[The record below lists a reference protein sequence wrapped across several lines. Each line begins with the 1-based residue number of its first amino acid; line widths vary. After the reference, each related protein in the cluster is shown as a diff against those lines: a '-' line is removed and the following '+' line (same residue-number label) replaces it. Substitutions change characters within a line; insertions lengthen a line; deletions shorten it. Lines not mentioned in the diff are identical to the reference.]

1 MLTSQEL
8 ATDLLSVTEG
18 DIEKALDSLRKSL
31 DSGQYI
37 PSDTVDLLIGCRD
50 ILLEMD
56 RKANPSN
63 WKQWS

>member
-8 ATDLLSVTEG
+8 ATDLLEVTDG
-18 DIEKALDSLRKSL
+18 NIENALDSVRQVL
-31 DSGQYI
+31 DSGRHI
-37 PSDTVDLLIGCRD
+37 PSDMVDLMIGCRD

-56 RKANPSN
+56 RKANPQN

>member
-8 ATDLLSVTEG
+8 ATDLLEVTDG
-18 DIEKALDSLRKSL
+18 DLEKALDCLRQSL
-31 DSGQYI
+31 DSGRHI
-37 PSDTVDLLIGCRD
+37 PSDMVDLMIGCRD

-56 RKANPSN
+56 RKANPHN